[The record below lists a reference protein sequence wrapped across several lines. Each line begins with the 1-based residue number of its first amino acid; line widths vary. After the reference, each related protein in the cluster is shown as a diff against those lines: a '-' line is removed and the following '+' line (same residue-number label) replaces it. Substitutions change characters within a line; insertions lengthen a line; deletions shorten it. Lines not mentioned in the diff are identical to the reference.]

1 MIFEYL
7 STVISI
13 FLVFIIRGIAWYFH
27 PFEELKHMNWANIIF
42 GIVSLKGVDI
52 AIFSFYIISA
62 VILAFSLFL
71 IFLRRPA
78 RISRNKMSNL
88 ITRYNYYEE
97 IKALEEAFADDRRN
111 NRITKDMPNT
121 ELDYTNMINS
131 L

>member
-1 MIFEYL
+1 
-7 STVISI
+7 
-13 FLVFIIRGIAWYFH
+13 
-27 PFEELKHMNWANIIF
+27 MNWANIIF